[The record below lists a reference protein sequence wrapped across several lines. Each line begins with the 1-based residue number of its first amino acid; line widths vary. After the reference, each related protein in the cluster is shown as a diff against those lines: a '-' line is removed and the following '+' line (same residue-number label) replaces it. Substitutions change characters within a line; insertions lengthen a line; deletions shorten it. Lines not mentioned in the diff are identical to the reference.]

1 MHIWRLIMR
10 TTIDINGDLISEVM
24 KISGIKTKKKAVLVA
39 LKEYLRYKKIEELK
53 SLIGNYDSFDL
64 NLEDLKKM
72 RDER

>member
-1 MHIWRLIMR
+1 MIIR

-24 KISGIKTKKKAVLVA
+24 KISGTKTKKKAISVA

>member
-1 MHIWRLIMR
+1 MR

-64 NLEDLKKM
+64 NLDDLKKM

>member
-24 KISGIKTKKKAVLVA
+24 KVSGTKTKKKAILVA

>member
-1 MHIWRLIMR
+1 MR

-39 LKEYLRYKKIEELK
+39 LREYLRYKKIEELK
-53 SLIGNYDSFDL
+53 LLIGNYDSFDL

>member
-1 MHIWRLIMR
+1 MYIWRLIMR

-39 LKEYLRYKKIEELK
+39 LREYLRYKKIEELK
-53 SLIGNYDSFDL
+53 LLIGNYDSFDL